1 MAMKECCHC
10 GREYTETFAR
20 RVTDDRYGPGR
31 YDWICNMCGDLC
43 ASCATAELYL
53 EDDEG
58 NEVPPENIIYPGIN
72 D

>member
-1 MAMKECCHC
+1 MARKECCHC
-10 GREYTETFAR
+10 GEEFNVELAR
-20 RVTDDRYGPGR
+20 SSTDRQYGPGR
-31 YDWICNMCGDLC
+31 YDWICGICGDLC
-43 ASCATAELYL
+43 GGCAADELYL